1 MYNRDKI
8 VGALSTNNI
17 LLIFHLDDD
26 ARVHMYVKKGLPHF
40 KSKCTDQCYFSI
52 FFQYSEIVRILIF
65 SVFISISVRSL
76 INLVV
81 FVILLVFISV

>member
-26 ARVHMYVKKGLPHF
+26 DARVHMYVKKGLPH
-40 KSKCTDQCYFSI
+40 SK
-52 FFQYSEIVRILIF
+52 
-65 SVFISISVRSL
+65 
-76 INLVV
+76 
-81 FVILLVFISV
+81 